1 MKKIILLVLVLSFL
15 LCSCGK
21 SDVNP
26 SNNQTSENVTSAEN
40 AETTTVEDG
49 PITYYSENI
58 NNKYIVA
65 VAKKYGV
72 DKNYLIA
79 LIRTNT
85 DNPGATVLQ
94 FSGKK
99 DSNNVLLKTE
109 DELVYVYDVDD
120 KTNTIKKASGKVK
133 GNDGYSFAESVAV
146 FHLTKEYIL
155 PQLDVMKKER
165 PYQE

>member
-15 LCSCGK
+15 LCSCSK
-21 SDVNP
+21 RDVSP
-26 SNNQTSENVTSAEN
+26 SNNQTGENVTNAEN
-40 AETTTVEDG
+40 SETTTVEDG

-58 NNKYIVA
+58 NNKYIVE
-65 VAKKYGV
+65 VAKKYDI
-72 DKNYLIA
+72 DKNCLVA

-109 DELVYVYDVDD
+109 DELVFVYDVDD
-120 KTNTIKKASGKVK
+120 NTNTIKKASGKVK

>member
-1 MKKIILLVLVLSFL
+1 MKRIILLVLVLSFL

-26 SNNQTSENVTSAEN
+26 SNNQTSENVTSTEN
-40 AETTTVEDG
+40 AETTVEDG